1 MLASIEQ
8 CGRRALP
15 VRPHRLSRMILTSRR
30 ARRGTAGLGILGALF
45 AFVACDRAVSVQQA
59 QSNAA
64 STAAADTSLGTVQSD
79 SGLRFPFVPDP
90 AKTPGDTLEVTA
102 ADICVP
108 GYSKKVRNVPIAV
121 KRQVYLSYGIRK
133 HQPGDYEIDHLISLE
148 LGGSNSIRNLWPQSY
163 RTSPWN
169 AHVKDALENELH
181 RRVCAGTIDL
191 ATAQRII
198 AQNWVMG
205 YRIYVN
211 PNPPV
216 SVSRARARTHR
227 QYRPRSERQPQAPV
241 P

>member
-1 MLASIEQ
+1 MIHLRS
-8 CGRRALP
+8 G
-15 VRPHRLSRMILTSRR
+15 SRV
-30 ARRGTAGLGILGALF
+30 ARRLTAGLGILSAVLALI
-45 AFVACDRAVSVQQA
+45 ACDRSVSVQQA
-59 QSNAA
+59 QSKAA
-64 STAAADTSLGTVQSD
+64 STTAADTSQPVVQRD
-79 SGLRFPFVPDP
+79 SSLRFPVVPDP

-121 KRQVYLSYGIRK
+121 KRQVYASYGIRTHK
-133 HQPGDYEIDHLISLE
+133 PGDYEIDHLISLE

-181 RRVCAGTIDL
+181 RRVCSGTMDL
-191 ATAQRII
+191 AKAQRII

-211 PNPPV
+211 PSPPTAA
-216 SVSRARARTHR
+216 SPKRARSQR
-227 QYRPRSERQPQAPV
+227 QHRPRSQPQAQAPV

>member
-1 MLASIEQ
+1 MIDT
-8 CGRRALP
+8 
-15 VRPHRLSRMILTSRR
+15 RLHSAV
-30 ARRGTAGLGILGALF
+30 ARRVTAVF
-45 AFVACDRAVSVQQA
+45 AVLAIVLAAVLAFLAWHRSVSVQQS
-59 QSNAA
+59 QSQAA
-64 STAAADTSLGTVQSD
+64 IFTKTAVPSD

-121 KRQVYLSYGIRK
+121 KREVYASYGIRTHK
-133 HQPGDYEIDHLISLE
+133 PGEYEVDHLISLE
-148 LGGSNSIRNLWPQSY
+148 LGGSNSIRNLWPQSF

-181 RRVCAGTIDL
+181 RRVCAGTMEL
-191 ATAQRII
+191 ASAQRII

-205 YRIYVN
+205 YRMYVN
-211 PNPPV
+211 PNPPSTV
-216 SVSRARARTHR
+216 STRTPARTR
-227 QYRPRSERQPQAPV
+227 QLRSRSQPQAQAPV